1 MKIRK
6 NMLLLDTEWKINVK
20 EGVIYA
26 AKSNS

>member
-6 NMLLLDTEWKINVK
+6 NMLLLDTEWNINVK
-20 EGVIYA
+20 EGVSYA